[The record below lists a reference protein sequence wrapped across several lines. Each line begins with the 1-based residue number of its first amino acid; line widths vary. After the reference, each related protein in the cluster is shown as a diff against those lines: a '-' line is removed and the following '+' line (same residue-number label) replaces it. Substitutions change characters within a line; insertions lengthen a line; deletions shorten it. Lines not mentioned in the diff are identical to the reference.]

1 MVYKS
6 GSNTEGVEGV
16 GMWAL
21 EWFKEKCESVTKE
34 ENLKLP
40 FCV

>member
-6 GSNTEGVEGV
+6 GSNTEGVGV
-16 GMWAL
+16 GGVWAV
-21 EWFKEKCESVTKE
+21 EWLKEKCENVTKE
-34 ENLKLP
+34 ENLKVP